1 MSAGPSR
8 RRHVQGGRPHVFS
21 VSFSEDEFGVVCEA
35 AGRDGLAPGAWVSEA
50 AVRSARNTVVGAELP
65 AGWGAAM
72 QRLMPLQAELAE
84 HRRVLRNVGGNLN
97 DVARHANST
106 SEVHPAT
113 ANVLAIV
120 ARVVNRVEAA
130 IGHVE
135 QLTAAA
141 RGELVRSRR

>member
-1 MSAGPSR
+1 MVEVLYSSEELALVTEAAARDGMAVSAWVGEAGVRAARVAVAGP
-8 RRHVQGGRPHVFS
+8 Q
-21 VSFSEDEFGVVCEA
+21 
-35 AGRDGLAPGAWVSEA
+35 
-50 AVRSARNTVVGAELP
+50 LP
-65 AGWGAAM
+65 ASWGSAM

-113 ANVLAIV
+113 ANVLAMV